1 MFVNEICLP
10 VKIKR
15 TINTLQVEVLGVC
28 LSLPS
33 DNHSETHMRFP
44 LTFPNEEM
52 RNAIVLLHFHG
63 YLSTNVTSETK
74 HGSLRRRCAMSIKI
88 FSPQAEFSQKIFTAI
103 NSGRPLIS
111 LTSTRQAKIGNGGT
125 HRERILIRISSQ

>member
-1 MFVNEICLP
+1 MFVNEICLS
-10 VKIKR
+10 VEIKW

-28 LSLPS
+28 LSLPC
-33 DNHSETHMRFP
+33 DNHSESHMKFP

-63 YLSTNVTSETK
+63 YLSTNVTPKTN
-74 HGSLRRRCAMSIKI
+74 HGSLKEKMRYVHQNI
-88 FSPQAEFSQKIFTAI
+88 FTSSRVLQKIFTAI

-125 HRERILIRISSQ
+125 HSERILIRISSQ